1 MPNVANV
8 LKSEISRIAK
18 KELRL
23 ELAGLKKAHASFR
36 SDIAL
41 LKRLMQGLEKSV
53 RLAAKSQRAKPEPS
67 PDEPATTNSRF
78 SAKSLASQ
86 RRRLGFSAEEC
97 GLLIGSSGQAIY
109 NWEAGKARPRAK
121 NLAAIA
127 ALRTLGRKSAADL
140 VAARRQDG

>member
-1 MPNVANV
+1 MPNVASA

-23 ELAGLKKAHASFR
+23 ELAGVKKAHASFR

-41 LKRLMQGLEKSV
+41 LKRLLQGLEKSM
-53 RLAAKSQRAKPEPS
+53 RTAAKSRPATPGPS
-67 PDEPATTNSRF
+67 LEPAAANSRY
-78 SAKSLASQ
+78 SPKSLASQ
-86 RRRLGFSAEEC
+86 RRRLGLSAEEC

-109 NWEAGKARPRAK
+109 NWEAGKVRPSAK

-127 ALRTLGRKSAADL
+127 ALKTLGRKNAADL
-140 VAARRQDG
+140 VAARRQAG

>member
-1 MPNVANV
+1 MPNVASV

-23 ELAGLKKAHASFR
+23 ELAGLKKAHASLR
-36 SDIAL
+36 SDVAL
-41 LKRLMQGLEKSV
+41 LKRLMRGLEKTL
-53 RLAAKSQRAKPEPS
+53 RLAAKSRRAKPETS
-67 PDEPATTNSRF
+67 TDEPSATNSRF

-86 RRRLGFSAEEC
+86 RRRLGLSVEEC

-109 NWEAGKARPRAK
+109 NWEAGKARPIAK

-127 ALRTLGRKSAADL
+127 ALRTLGRKSAADI

>member
-1 MPNVANV
+1 MPNVASV

-23 ELAGLKKAHASFR
+23 ELAGLKKAHASSR

-41 LKRLMQGLEKSV
+41 LKRLVQSLEKNV
-53 RLAAKSQRAKPEPS
+53 RLSAKSQRAKPEAS
-67 PDEPATTNSRF
+67 ADEPGTTKSRF

-86 RRRLGFSAEEC
+86 RRRLGLSAEEC

-127 ALRTLGRKSAADL
+127 ALRTLGRKSAAAL

>member
-1 MPNVANV
+1 MPNVASV

-41 LKRLMQGLEKSV
+41 LKRLVQGLEKSL
-53 RLAAKSQRAKPEPS
+53 RLAAKSLPAEPKAS
-67 PDEPATTNSRF
+67 SDEQATTNSRF
-78 SAKSLASQ
+78 SAKSLSSQ
-86 RRRLGFSAEEC
+86 RRRLGLSAEEC

-127 ALRTLGRKSAADL
+127 ALRNLGRKSAADL
-140 VAARRQDG
+140 VAARRQAG